1 MLPDAFVTYVPDCTF
16 FMLSAHDE
24 ALLKDLRLQP
34 VALLIAY
41 VALGVAALAAGLL
54 VEHELS
60 PWLCAGGGFLIALG
74 AEKLVSRR
82 IRQAASALLRERG
95 SQRDAG

>member
-1 MLPDAFVTYVPDCTF
+1 
-16 FMLSAHDE
+16 MLSAHDQ

-34 VALLIAY
+34 LPLLIAY
-41 VALGVAALAAGLL
+41 ILIGVVALGAGLL
-54 VEHELS
+54 LENGYA

-82 IRQAASALLRERG
+82 IRQAASALMRERE
-95 SQRDAG
+95 SQRDI

>member
-1 MLPDAFVTYVPDCTF
+1 
-16 FMLSAHDE
+16 MLSAHDR

-34 VALLIAY
+34 IGLLIGY
-41 VALGVAALAAGLL
+41 IVLGLVSLGAGLL
-54 VEHELS
+54 LEHSLA

-82 IRQAASALLRERG
+82 IRQAATALLREME
-95 SQRDAG
+95 S